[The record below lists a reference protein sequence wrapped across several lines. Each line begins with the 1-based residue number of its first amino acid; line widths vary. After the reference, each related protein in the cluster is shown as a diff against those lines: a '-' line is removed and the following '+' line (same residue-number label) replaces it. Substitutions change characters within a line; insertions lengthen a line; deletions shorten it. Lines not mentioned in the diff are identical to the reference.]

1 LFFNDKE
8 AHSMLTPPPAAR
20 WFVVA
25 GILLSCV
32 GCDQA
37 AKHVALTR
45 LKGHPPRSL
54 CGDLVRL
61 EYAENP
67 GAFLGL
73 GGQMPPLTRWVALV
87 GVNALIAAAIV
98 GFLLFGGTMPPVRLA
113 ACALMLSG
121 AVGNLI
127 DRLRFDGLVVDFL
140 NLGIGPLR
148 TGIFNV
154 ADLAITAGAVLLVVP
169 LLAAGDRA
177 PGDPRQA

>member
-1 LFFNDKE
+1 
-8 AHSMLTPPPAAR
+8 MLTPPPAAR

-37 AKHVALTR
+37 AKHIAQAR
-45 LKGHPPRSL
+45 LKGHPPRSF
-54 CGDLVRL
+54 CGDLMRL
-61 EYAENP
+61 QYAENP

-73 GGQMPPLTRWVALV
+73 GGQMPPLARWAALV
-87 GVNALIAAAIV
+87 GVNGLIAAALV
-98 GFLLFGGTMPPVRLA
+98 GFLLLGGKIPPLRLA
-113 ACALMLSG
+113 ACTLLLSG

-154 ADLAITAGAVLLVVP
+154 ADLAIVAGAVLSIVP
-169 LLAAGDRA
+169 MLAAGDR
-177 PGDPRQA
+177 PPNGPRQA

>member
-1 LFFNDKE
+1 
-8 AHSMLTPPPAAR
+8 MLTPVPVAR
-20 WFVVA
+20 WLVVA

-37 AKHVALTR
+37 AKHIAQAQ
-45 LKGHPPRSL
+45 LKGQPPRSF

-73 GGQMPPLTRWVALV
+73 GGQLPRVARWVALV
-87 GVNALIAAAIV
+87 GVNARIAATMV
-98 GFLLFGGTMPPVRLA
+98 GFLLVGGKMPGVRLA
-113 ACALMLSG
+113 SCALMLSG

-154 ADLAITAGAVLLVVP
+154 ADLAITAGALLLVVP
-169 LLAAGDRA
+169 MLAEGNRAQAG
-177 PGDPRQA
+177 PRQA

>member
-1 LFFNDKE
+1 
-8 AHSMLTPPPAAR
+8 MLTPFRAVR

-37 AKHVALTR
+37 AKHIAQTQ
-45 LKGHPPRSL
+45 LKGHPPRSF

-73 GGQMPPLTRWVALV
+73 GGQMPRVARWAALV
-87 GVNALIAAAIV
+87 GVNALIAAGIA
-98 GFLLFGGTMPPVRLA
+98 GFLLRGGKMPGVRLA
-113 ACALMLSG
+113 ACTLMLSG

-148 TGIFNV
+148 TGIFNI
-154 ADLAITAGAVLLVVP
+154 ADLAIVAGAVLLVVP
-169 LLAAGDRA
+169 MLAAGDRA
-177 PGDPRQA
+177 PGGPRQA